1 MIFDL
6 HVHTNSSDGLLS
18 YKEVI
23 DLSIKKNL
31 NGISIT
37 DHDTIS
43 SIEPAIHYSKV
54 INDFYVIPGIEFGC
68 TYKNEEVHILGY
80 FIDYKSYDIIE
91 MIKKLKES
99 RITRSYKMVENI
111 NDLGMELS
119 IDEVRTLTT
128 GDYIGRPH
136 IARALVRKGYINNF
150 DEAFEKYIGFG
161 KPAYA
166 ERFKL
171 SIDKTIA
178 LIHKVGGIAILAHP
192 GLLKNRNIIK
202 YCISLGID
210 GLEVIH
216 SKHNKKEI
224 KYFLD
229 IGKKYNLILTG
240 GSDCHGKI
248 IDGDYLLGKYYINLN
263 NIPTMKGRI

>member
-6 HVHTNSSDGLLS
+6 HVHTNCSDGLLS

-23 DLSIKKNL
+23 DLGIKKGL

-43 SIEPAIHYSKV
+43 AIGPAIVYSKS
-54 INDFYVIPGIEFGC
+54 IHDFHVIPGIEFGC
-68 TYKNEEVHILGY
+68 TYGIEEVHILGY
-80 FIDYKSYDIIE
+80 FIDYNSYDIMNITG
-91 MIKKLKES
+91 KLKES
-99 RITRSYKMVENI
+99 RITRSYKMVEI
-111 NDLGMELS
+111 LNDLGMKLS

-128 GDYIGRPH
+128 EDYIGRPH
-136 IARALVRKGYINNF
+136 IARVLVKKGYVNDSN
-150 DEAFEKYIGFG
+150 EAFDKYIGFG
-161 KPAYA
+161 KPAYV

-171 SIDKTIA
+171 SINETIA
-178 LIHKVGGIAILAHP
+178 LIHKAGGIAILAHP
-192 GLLKNRNIIK
+192 GLLKNQNIIR
-202 YCISLGID
+202 YCIDLGID

-216 SKHNKKEI
+216 SKHNKNQI

-229 IGKKYNLILTG
+229 VGKKHDLILTG

-248 IDGDYLLGKYYINLN
+248 INNGYLLGKYYINLN
-263 NIPTMKGRI
+263 HIPNMKGRI